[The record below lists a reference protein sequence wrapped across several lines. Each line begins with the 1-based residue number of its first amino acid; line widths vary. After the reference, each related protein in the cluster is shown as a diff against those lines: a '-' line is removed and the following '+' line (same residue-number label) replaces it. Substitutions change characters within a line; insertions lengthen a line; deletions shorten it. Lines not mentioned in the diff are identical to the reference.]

1 MDKWQVYIQEAR
13 TQIDFAKSSWHA
25 FLGSERQG
33 KLTFDIFLHL
43 HHFLTHAAIVDKIL
57 GPKKGSERDKLLA
70 DHIDLSKVNLKSFRK
85 LRDHLEHFDER
96 LDKWISGYDGYP
108 FFDMNLVTGT
118 KGFPKKAYLRAL
130 DGHIYKFHGEEYD
143 LDQLYAT
150 LVLIGEKLEN
160 GK

>member
-1 MDKWQVYIQEAR
+1 M
-13 TQIDFAKSSWHA
+13 
-25 FLGSERQG
+25 
-33 KLTFDIFLHL
+33 
-43 HHFLTHAAIVDKIL
+43 DKIL